1 MSDCTDCR
9 VLEQRV
15 AGLGASL
22 RQAQDAARRASEQQ
36 FDQRDRHWMRLSC
49 DRCGAALLVAST
61 LAVGDA
67 ELRQSIGDLARRA
80 RWSLSRTTARE
91 LVLEA
96 DGDRDLCPTCT
107 LAGCR

>member
-15 AGLGASL
+15 AGLGAAL
-22 RQAQDAARRASEQQ
+22 RQAKDASQQ
-36 FDQRDRHWMRLSC
+36 AVEPQADPRDRHWMRLSC

-61 LAVGDA
+61 LTVGDA

-80 RWSLSRTTARE
+80 RWSLGRTTARE

-107 LAGCR
+107 IAGAR